1 MSQCEGTMSFGG
13 YPLEIA
19 LVFNEKGLQS
29 LSALD
34 SCLFVPEVN
43 LDPAERAL
51 FVRNLLLPIL
61 NAKPH
66 HETNRVFARGII
78 CHLKHHRHRFL
89 CLNDSYYPKNCLF
102 SHVNRPF
109 CFYCSAVLLKL
120 Y

>member
-19 LVFNEKGLQS
+19 LVFNEKGLYS

-34 SCLFVPEVN
+34 SCIFVPEVD
-43 LDPAERAL
+43 LDPAERTL

-78 CHLKHHRHRFL
+78 CHLSITGIVSSALMIPITRKTVFFAMLIVLSVFIVQR
-89 CLNDSYYPKNCLF
+89 
-102 SHVNRPF
+102 
-109 CFYCSAVLLKL
+109 YC
-120 Y
+120 

>member
-19 LVFNEKGLQS
+19 TVLDEEGFQC
-29 LSALD
+29 LSALA
-34 SCLFVPEVN
+34 SRLLVPEVDLN
-43 LDPAERAL
+43 PAERAL

-66 HETNRVFARGII
+66 HETNRVFARGMI

-89 CLNDSYYPKNCLF
+89 CLNDSYYPKNCFFAMLIVLSVF
-102 SHVNRPF
+102 IVQR
-109 CFYCSAVLLKL
+109 YC
-120 Y
+120 